1 MTIRTATPEDAV
13 AIAEAHVDAWR
24 SAYRDILPASYLA
37 SLSVEKRAAN
47 WSTILAMPGALVSV
61 AEEPPS
67 IIGFVSTAPARD
79 SEIDRE
85 RVGEICAI
93 YLVERAWDRGIG
105 RRLFDTGCDGLRR
118 GGFED
123 VILWVLEENARAR
136 MFYERCG
143 MTLDP
148 GPAMIFTAEGR
159 AYREVRYRM
168 RL

>member
-37 SLSVEKRAAN
+37 SLSVEKRATN

-79 SEIDRE
+79 SEID
-85 RVGEICAI
+85 GSSTPA
-93 YLVERAWDRGIG
+93 A
-105 RRLFDTGCDGLRR
+105 TACDGVASKTSFSGSSRKTR
-118 GGFED
+118 E
-123 VILWVLEENARAR
+123 
-136 MFYERCG
+136 
-143 MTLDP
+143 P
-148 GPAMIFTAEGR
+148 GCSMSAA
-159 AYREVRYRM
+159 A
-168 RL
+168 